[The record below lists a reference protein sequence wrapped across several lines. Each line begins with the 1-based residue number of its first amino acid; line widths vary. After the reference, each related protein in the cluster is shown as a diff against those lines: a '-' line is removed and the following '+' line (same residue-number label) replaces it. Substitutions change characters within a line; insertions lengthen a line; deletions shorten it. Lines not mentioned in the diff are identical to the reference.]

1 MFEKFIFDVKFK
13 FLPNLNRRL
22 LYKYKSCAQ
31 TDGDCVDGMF
41 PRVYSQSKFT
51 NIELTLFS
59 KDASFCDPE
68 FLYNIVDKFLR
79 VTDPNVEESK
89 RYCVRIYLNF
99 TKDTSSYNVNFSNQK
114 NSSFLITEAQ

>member
-89 RYCVRIYLNF
+89 RYCVRIYFNL
-99 TKDTSSYNVNFSNQK
+99 TKDTSSYNVDFSNEK
-114 NSSFLITEAQ
+114 NLPS